1 MKISAHISRLLVPA
15 LVMGLMS
22 GAALAPAQPERLSID
37 ELAPLKD
44 AIQLAGVTALTSAQE
59 SNIRALIATF
69 KNTHKPSFI
78 AAAQEARTTYENA
91 ILYGDNVTA
100 ESQAEIIGKAQAAEM
115 IQREKDVAIFAINVI
130 SILRSNPGQVEGLVL
145 RFGGSRIV
153 RLAISFVEK
162 PDSSSPDPSG
172 FAPILRS
179 SDPGSRGRLPSDSNQ

>member
-1 MKISAHISRLLVPA
+1 MKTSIPISRLLVPA
-15 LVMGLMS
+15 LVIGLMS
-22 GAALAPAQPERLSID
+22 GTAFASAQPERLSMD

-44 AIQLAGVTALTSAQE
+44 AIQLAGVTSLTSAQE

-91 ILYGDNVTA
+91 ILYGDNATA

-130 SILRSNPGQVEGLVL
+130 SILRNNPGQVEGLVL

-153 RLAISFVEK
+153 RLAINFVERQ
-162 PDSSSPDPSG
+162 DSSSPDPSG
-172 FAPILRS
+172 FSPTSRG
-179 SDPGSRGRLPSDSNQ
+179 SDPGSRGRLSPDFNQ